1 MEIRSL
7 VLGLGMLV
15 KDERGDTAP
24 LRGSM
29 RVRRPRVCAQRGRR
43 AGEGRG
49 FKFPFAQTTRGQFGY
64 AVGRTQHFHAEC
76 ACRIGWQGQGHAAQ
90 SPIRVRMP
98 HETQRQRKAAALPAT
113 AVLKI
118 SRSSVL
124 SSWVVLMF
132 SDVVVYDSVRLGRQ

>member
-1 MEIRSL
+1 
-7 VLGLGMLV
+7 
-15 KDERGDTAP
+15 
-24 LRGSM
+24 
-29 RVRRPRVCAQRGRR
+29 
-43 AGEGRG
+43 
-49 FKFPFAQTTRGQFGY
+49 
-64 AVGRTQHFHAEC
+64 
-76 ACRIGWQGQGHAAQ
+76 
-90 SPIRVRMP
+90 MP